1 MIRRPP
7 RSTRTDTLFPYT
19 TLFRS
24 VHDPG
29 MQNIGA
35 LRLHE
40 EAEGGI
46 LADRDVA
53 VEAEDL
59 APAETQFDAAHI
71 VGGDPQLRELVLL
84 EARVVRMAHHELRLG
99 DLVLAP
105 RPELLQAHLRS
116 EEHTYELQSL

>member
-1 MIRRPP
+1 
-7 RSTRTDTLFPYT
+7 
-19 TLFRS
+19 
-24 VHDPG
+24 

-84 EARVVRMAHHELRLG
+84 EARVVRMAHPELRLG
-99 DLVLAP
+99 DRVLAP
-105 RPELLQAHLRS
+105 RPHLLQPQLAPAGTRTFLFAGGRRPAAAPDLH
-116 EEHTYELQSL
+116 